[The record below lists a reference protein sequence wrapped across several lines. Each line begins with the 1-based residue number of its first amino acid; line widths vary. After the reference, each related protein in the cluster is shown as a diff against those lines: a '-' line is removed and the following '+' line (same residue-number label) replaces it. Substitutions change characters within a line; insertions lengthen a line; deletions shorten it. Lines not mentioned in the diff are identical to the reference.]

1 VRVVCCTSSL
11 ARFTELQQ
19 DLARH
24 LLQLDEVGV
33 QLQQHCEPWQ
43 HTTANTN
50 NSSTSSSTNSSASVA
65 TSGNV
70 ADSRLLLLERAS
82 HVSAG
87 VAVKLWAV
95 GKCDSSVPVHMP
107 RNSTAVVFAVPSPLD
122 TSIVP
127 HKRERD
133 VRIVDGGLLVLD
145 PARCSPRGFC
155 VLLPYDRVYACHA
168 AAIVHAK
175 MNWQHHEVSLVYLTL
190 YTFSCISYSI
200 M

>member
-1 VRVVCCTSSL
+1 VNHVRVVCCTSSQ

-24 LLQLDEVGV
+24 LLQLDELAV

-43 HTTANTN
+43 HTSVNSHN
-50 NSSTSSSTNSSASVA
+50 NSSSDSASSSSV
-65 TSGNV
+65 SGV

-127 HKRERD
+127 HKRDRD

-155 VLLPYDRVYACHA
+155 MLLPYDKVYACHA

-175 MNWQHHEVSLVYLTL
+175 MNWQHHEVSLANFTPHTFCCKA
-190 YTFSCISYSI
+190 YTV
-200 M
+200 